1 MCVIDVSLCIRIVET
16 PIFTRRLKSLL
27 TDEEYRE
34 LQNTLIAKPDIG
46 KIIRGSGGIRKSR
59 WSGSGRGKRGGV
71 RIIYYWFVGK
81 ELILMLLIYSKNE
94 QDELTPQQLR
104 TLKSIVESEL
114 K

>member
-1 MCVIDVSLCIRIVET
+1 MRIIET

-34 LQNTLIAKPDIG
+34 LQNTLIARPDVG
-46 KIIRGSGGIRKSR
+46 KIMRGSGGIRKSR
-59 WSGSGRGKRGGV
+59 WAGSGRGKRGSV
-71 RIIYYWFVGK
+71 RIIYYWFDDE
-81 ELILMLLIYSKNE
+81 ELILMLFIYSKKE

-104 TLKSIVESEL
+104 TLKNIVESEL